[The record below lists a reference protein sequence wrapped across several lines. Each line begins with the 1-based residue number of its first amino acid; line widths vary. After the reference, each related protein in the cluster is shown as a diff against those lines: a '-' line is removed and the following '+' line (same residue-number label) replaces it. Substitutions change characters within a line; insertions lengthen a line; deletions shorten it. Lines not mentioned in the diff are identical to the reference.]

1 MSPTRELNVLF
12 LGGTGI
18 ISGASVRLAAQ
29 RGMQVF
35 VLNRGVDLRHRGLPD
50 GVVQLHADVRDEA
63 ALVAALPT
71 DVVFDCVVDVLSFTS
86 DDAAR
91 AVRVFSDRTR
101 QYIQISSASAYRK
114 PVLQWPIV
122 ESSLLSNPYCQY
134 ARDKIAAEVAIMDA
148 YRSQGFPATVVRPS
162 HTYDEAQ
169 PPIPG
174 DWTTIDRI
182 ARGDEIVVPGDGTSL
197 WTLTHAEDFAVGLV
211 GLVGNPRAVGEA
223 FHITSDDV
231 YTWDQIYDI
240 VAGALG
246 VEAKLV
252 HIPAEHILTAA
263 PDWFWSELL
272 IGDLAHSAVFDN
284 SKITRYVPAF
294 APTRTFHLAAHD
306 IARWRAEHASE
317 AAPAHEVDEV
327 QSRLV
332 SGYHQAAEVFSRLA
346 PAAAR

>member
-1 MSPTRELNVLF
+1 
-12 LGGTGI
+12 
-18 ISGASVRLAAQ
+18 
-29 RGMQVF
+29 
-35 VLNRGVDLRHRGLPD
+35 
-50 GVVQLHADVRDEA
+50 
-63 ALVAALPT
+63 
-71 DVVFDCVVDVLSFTS
+71 
-86 DDAAR
+86 
-91 AVRVFSDRTR
+91 VFSGRTR

-148 YRSQGFPATVVRPS
+148 HRSQGFPATVVRPS

-231 YTWDQIYDI
+231 FTWDQIYNI

-246 VEAKLV
+246 VDAKLV

-284 SKITRYVPAF
+284 SKIRRYVPAF

-317 AAPAHEVDEV
+317 AAPAEDIDEV

-332 SGYHQAAEVFSRLA
+332 SGHHQAAEIFSRLA
-346 PAAAR
+346 PAAPR